1 MLGNEHLAS
10 AGSCILTVAHWCLD
24 VKGCLQRFLW
34 FPLWEVSICI
44 HVLFWIQV
52 QVNFAE
58 ICKAMYWLVK
68 PQVVAVNAFS
78 DSSLSETGGVAP
90 RCEDE
95 LPSPPSHSLKKAPW
109 YPSWRTR
116 LTVCHDLEVFHCHI
130 KVHVKGDRICLNHP
144 DIIKCDL
151 TFYLKLVWSSHN

>member
-1 MLGNEHLAS
+1 MFSNEHFAS

-34 FPLWEVSICI
+34 FPPWEVSICI

-58 ICKAMYWLVK
+58 ICIAMYWLVK

-90 RCEDE
+90 RCEDQ
-95 LPSPPSHSLKKAPW
+95 LPSPPSHSLKKGSMVPILEDMPDSLPW
-109 YPSWRTR
+109 SGCVSLPHKGPCQGGQNLLESSRHNQMWS
-116 LTVCHDLEVFHCHI
+116 DL
-130 KVHVKGDRICLNHP
+130 LP
-144 DIIKCDL
+144 
-151 TFYLKLVWSSHN
+151 